1 MVTTSLLHFP
11 EGKRP
16 SQQCKTAP
24 PGISAGNTGLVP
36 ARAGP
41 DGHHP
46 AGVALQARVPAA
58 PRSCP
63 YKGGWYGARVVEAG
77 QWFPSSKTCSVCGAV
92 NGDLQREPDWDCAE
106 CGAHHDRN
114 ENAARNLR
122 KLALLA
128 VGEKVM
134 LPYGEA
140 LAGGGSVIGETAP
153 DEGRTKQATTVTP
166 QLTLAV

>member
-63 YKGGWYGARVVEAG
+63 YKGGWYGTRVVEAE
-77 QWFPSSKTCSVCGAV
+77 QWFPSSKTCSVCGVV
-92 NGDLQREPDWDCAE
+92 NGDLDREPDWDCAE

-128 VGEKVM
+128 VGEEVM
-134 LPYGEA
+134 L
-140 LAGGGSVIGETAP
+140 P
-153 DEGRTKQATTVTP
+153 DEGRTKHDAK
-166 QLTLAV
+166 

>member
-1 MVTTSLLHFP
+1 MSAVVKKVVNGDNQPLTLPRRKAAVPTVQDGS
-11 EGKRP
+11 
-16 SQQCKTAP
+16 P

-46 AGVALQARVPAA
+46 IAVALQAWVPAA

-63 YKGGWYGARVVEAG
+63 YKGGWYGTRVVEAG
-77 QWFPSSKTCSVCGAV
+77 QWFPSSKTCSCCGVV
-92 NGDLQREPDWDCAE
+92 NGDLDREPDWDCAE

-128 VGEKVM
+128 VGEEVM
-134 LPYGEA
+134 L
-140 LAGGGSVIGETAP
+140 P
-153 DEGRTKQATTVTP
+153 DEGRTKHDAK
-166 QLTLAV
+166 